1 MAENELFGIRRSER
15 HAGHLAAQK
24 TVKDIL
30 LSSSAVKHTYS
41 NTVCVHKWGDN
52 DEGGRV
58 KETLVRR
65 RRRREEDVCGLL

>member
-41 NTVCVHKWGDN
+41 NTVCVHK
-52 DEGGRV
+52 
-58 KETLVRR
+58 
-65 RRRREEDVCGLL
+65 